1 VMAEQNER
9 MAQRRRR
16 TAGTKPVDPHA
27 CDRYAVPVP
36 LPSSRAHWRLP
47 GGIAAIPSGDSNS
60 RAPRVSRRRAKTWLS
75 GTQSG
80 IRQIHNLSNRFSSV

>member
-60 RAPRVSRRRAKTWLS
+60 RAPRVLTSACEDRAQRHPKWHS
-75 GTQSG
+75 PNTQ
-80 IRQIHNLSNRFSSV
+80 FK

>member
-27 CDRYAVPVP
+27 CDRYAAPVP
-36 LPSSRAHWRLP
+36 RPSSRA
-47 GGIAAIPSGDSNS
+47 IGD
-60 RAPRVSRRRAKTWLS
+60 
-75 GTQSG
+75 
-80 IRQIHNLSNRFSSV
+80 